1 MTQPRARGRVVIVD
15 DHMVFAQTME
25 LALSR
30 QGYLASCVELTAG
43 TDSSQLVPRI
53 VDDPPDLLLV
63 DLDLGSHGDGRQLI
77 GPAADAGVDV
87 VVVTG
92 SEEPSEWARAID
104 AGAQAIVTKSRPL
117 AELLDAVRRVL
128 SGERV
133 MTRQDREGLLTRW
146 ARHRAGHERAWTRFD
161 RLTMRETQILDL
173 LIAGRSLE
181 WIAGHLDV
189 PVTDVDVLVEEILDK
204 LEAPTPAAAAQ
215 VARRIGWRVPFWSF
229 SR

>member
-1 MTQPRARGRVVIVD
+1 
-15 DHMVFAQTME
+15 MVFAQTME

-30 QGYLASCVELTAG
+30 QGYLASCVELPVG
-43 TDSSQLVPRI
+43 TDSSELVPSI

-128 SGERV
+128 SGERL
-133 MTRQDREGLLTRW
+133 MSRQDREGLLSRW
-146 ARHRAGHERAWTRFD
+146 ARHRAGHERAWARFD
-161 RLTMRETQILDL
+161 RTC
-173 LIAGRSLE
+173 
-181 WIAGHLDV
+181 
-189 PVTDVDVLVEEILDK
+189 
-204 LEAPTPAAAAQ
+204 
-215 VARRIGWRVPFWSF
+215 
-229 SR
+229 